1 MLLQKKVPA
10 DKSQVFLYNR
20 KTINSLKKMK
30 YRKFKVKNQNKK
42 TIFQCKKT
50 NKKDKKRSKNKNNQ
64 NQCIRINKT

>member
-1 MLLQKKVPA
+1 
-10 DKSQVFLYNR
+10 
-20 KTINSLKKMK
+20 MK

-50 NKKDKKRSKNKNNQ
+50 NKKDRKRSKNKNNQ